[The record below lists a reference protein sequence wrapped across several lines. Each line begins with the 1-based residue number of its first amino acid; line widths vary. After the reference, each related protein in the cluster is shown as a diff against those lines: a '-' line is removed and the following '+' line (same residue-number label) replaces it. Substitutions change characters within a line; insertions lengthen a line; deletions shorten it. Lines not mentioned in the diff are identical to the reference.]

1 MWNDNET
8 IIDLIDYSYLTQAV
22 LSIVEND
29 SLLPCTIGV
38 FGDWGSGKSS
48 LMRMIE
54 ESLTDPNTLCV
65 KFNGWLFEGYDDAK
79 SVLLT
84 NIIEAIVKNR
94 TLEEKAKHLA
104 KKLLK
109 SIDWLKIAKTATA
122 HGVALLTT
130 GGIGNIA
137 LGLRD
142 IIAFDETGGNPIIKA
157 FEDGNYDETLKKISS
172 KDKEPQMGIKD
183 FHENLGNLLTETKI
197 KHLLIFIDDLDR
209 CNPDTV
215 IATLEAIKLFLFA
228 PHTAFIIGADESLIR
243 YSVRKKYSEIAGEA
257 EISRNYLEKL
267 IQIPLRIPPMSDS
280 EVEVYI
286 NLLFAQKYFPVEEF
300 EKIRDAVIKAKV
312 KEPLSSIFNVET
324 VKSYIDGDIPKDL
337 SEDLLLSR
345 QITPIL
351 SSGLNGNPR
360 QCKRFLNALFLRLRI
375 AENKKVDLKKR
386 ILAKL
391 MLLEYFKPE
400 SFRLL
405 FNWQASQNGI
415 PKELAILEESDKL
428 TTSQK
433 PSKKELNL
441 ETWSEDQWLQSWL
454 KIEPHLATENLSPYF
469 YFSRDIL
476 SFKIGISLSRMS
488 TSAQDALKNLISK
501 SKSEAKMGIEALK
514 VLSLSDVS
522 AIFQELSNM
531 VYIEETIQE
540 RVRIQKILIDLA
552 DNIEGIRTETITFF
566 NNLPVNLI
574 SPGIVPKLAQ
584 CYQKKK
590 DENQMISLFNKWS
603 ENSDTSLAKA
613 AKRYLNKQN

>member
-22 LSIVEND
+22 LSIVDND
-29 SLLPCTIGV
+29 KLLPCTIGV

-84 NIIEAIVKNR
+84 SIIEAIVKNR
-94 TLEEKAKHLA
+94 TLDEKAKHLA
-104 KKLLK
+104 IKLLK
-109 SIDWLKIAKTATA
+109 SIDWLKFAKTATA
-122 HGVALLTT
+122 HGIALLTT

-137 LGLRD
+137 LGLKD
-142 IIAFDETGGNPIIKA
+142 LITLDEKGGNTIIKA

-172 KDKEPQMGIKD
+172 KGKEPQMGVKD
-183 FHENLGNLLTETKI
+183 FHENLGNLLKETKI

-228 PHTAFIIGADESLIR
+228 PNTAFIIGADENLIR

-286 NLLFAQKYFPVEEF
+286 NLLFTQKYYSGEAF
-300 EKIRDAVIKAKV
+300 ERIRESVITAKV
-312 KEPLSSIFNVET
+312 EEPLSSIFNVET
-324 VKSYIDGDIPKDL
+324 AIKYINGTVPKELD
-337 SEDLLLSR
+337 EDLLLSR

-351 SSGLNGNPR
+351 ASGLNGNPR
-360 QCKRFLNALFLRLRI
+360 QCKRFLNALFLRLRM
-375 AENKKVDLKKR
+375 ANNKNVDLKKR
-386 ILAKL
+386 VLAKL

-405 FNWQASQNGI
+405 FNWQATQNGI
-415 PKELAILEESDKL
+415 PKELAILEGSEKSQ
-428 TTSQK
+428 TSQQ
-433 PSKKELNL
+433 PSKKDLNL
-441 ETWSEDQWLQSWL
+441 ESWLEDKWLQSWL
-454 KIEPHLATENLSPYF
+454 KIAPHLASENLSPYF
-469 YFSRDIL
+469 YFARDIL
-476 SFKIGISLSRMS
+476 SYKVGISLSRMS
-488 TSAQDALKNLISK
+488 TSAQEALRDLHSK
-501 SKSEAKMGIEALK
+501 SKSETLKGIETLK
-514 VLSLSDVS
+514 GLSLSDVS
-522 AIFQELSNM
+522 AVFQELSNM
-531 VYIEETIQE
+531 VYQEESLQE
-540 RVRIQKILIDLA
+540 RVRIQKLLIDLA
-552 DNIEGIRTETITFF
+552 ESIEDIRTETITFF
-566 NNLPVNLI
+566 NTLPVKLI
-574 SPGIVPKLAQ
+574 SVAIVPKLAQ
-584 CYQKKK
+584 CYQKKR
-590 DENQMISLFNKWS
+590 DEKQLIALFEKWS
-603 ENSDTSLAKA
+603 ENSENPSLARAVKQ
-613 AKRYLNKQN
+613 YLKK